1 MEGTFGQDNYR
12 DPSPNKQA
20 LNEPIKLIR
29 KLRWIG
35 MEEQAKELQSI
46 MVRDH
51 IQAVDSVVAECSET
65 D

>member
-1 MEGTFGQDNYR
+1 MERSLAQDNYR
-12 DPSPNKQA
+12 DPSANKQA
-20 LNEPIKLIR
+20 LNERIKLIR

-35 MEEQAKELQSI
+35 MEEQANELQSI

-51 IQAVDSVVAECSET
+51 IRAVDSVVAECGET